1 MQHHICNN
9 ESSPLLLKQISKK
22 QNKKIKKY
30 IFDVFLLFFNIFLKE
45 FKIQKFIFN
54 AFSF

>member
-54 AFSF
+54 VFSF

>member
-9 ESSPLLLKQISKK
+9 ESSPILLKQISKK

>member
-9 ESSPLLLKQISKK
+9 ESSPILLKQISKK
-22 QNKKIKKY
+22 QNQKIKKY

-54 AFSF
+54 TFSF